1 MLTNHFCQ
9 GPIIIGCADGKV
21 RACHCKTNKAQTL
34 YNTDSLVC
42 SIGKEKIKFKF
53 RQSMYL

>member
-1 MLTNHFCQ
+1 MTIRGDTDHLFQ

-42 SIGKEKIKFKF
+42 SIGRRKENSYCK
-53 RQSMYL
+53 